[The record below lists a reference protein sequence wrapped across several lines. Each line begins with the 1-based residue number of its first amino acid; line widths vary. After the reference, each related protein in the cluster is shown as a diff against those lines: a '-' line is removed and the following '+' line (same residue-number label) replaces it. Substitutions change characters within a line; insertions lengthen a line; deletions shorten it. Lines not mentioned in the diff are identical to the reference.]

1 VAPEDSDRGE
11 EEEEAAEP
19 ALMAAPPPDRIVWKT
34 SPEPT
39 EAPAE
44 PDGAVGPLLFLL
56 FRLIGLV
63 ALPFLL
69 LHPRA
74 RRHVVGLAA
83 PDPGFVWIHGASA
96 GEHVAAKALAR
107 VIGPEVFRT
116 SSSWRTRVLGAFP
129 APLDLPFVIEPWLDR
144 ARPRLLV
151 LVEAELWPGWIKGC
165 ERRGIPVVVVN
176 ARPGRGTDRLRRLH
190 GAWRW
195 LTRAVQFVPQT
206 ETGDLKLSAE
216 IRDATFALGRAAF
229 VAGSTREGDEEKVL
243 AAWRTLP
250 EPRPLLVLAPRHLAR
265 VPEVEKLLAEEKWR
279 RRSDG
284 FDGETEVLVL
294 DTMGELGGLYKQAR
308 AAFIGGTF
316 DSAVGGH
323 SPAEALQAGLPVIRG
338 PYAHANP
345 AAWSAGIVLTGDLAN
360 AMRTALRLGP
370 QAPATNAAAE
380 RAASLLPDG
389 HTPPST
395 IARPLLLPVARLL
408 VRDRPPPRQERAPIP
423 VVSVGSLVAGGAGKT
438 PVARWLAERIDGA
451 WIVGRGYRR
460 GGGAGVRTTGE
471 LGDELEMLSRAGIRV
486 VSSPD
491 RLAGVRE
498 AAAEGA
504 RLAIL
509 DDGFQHRRLH
519 RDLDVVCIDARWP
532 DGRGPI
538 PAGEAR
544 EPWGALERADW
555 VWVNHGPFEVTWT
568 EPTVTAQHVARDWL
582 IDGKPAPLSAV
593 AEPVD
598 VVCGVAHP
606 EGFLSTLLR
615 LGLEIRSF
623 RAVGDHRPLGALAPG
638 TVVTEKD
645 AARLP
650 VGAPV
655 RVLRM
660 DLEVDGAEPL
670 LDAIRGL
677 L

>member
-1 VAPEDSDRGE
+1 VAAEDAHR
-11 EEEEAAEP
+11 EEEAT
-19 ALMAAPPPDRIVWKT
+19 LMAAPPPDRIVWKT
-34 SPEPT
+34 NPEAEEVA
-39 EAPAE
+39 EAPE
-44 PDGAVGPLLFLL
+44 GASGPLLFLL
-56 FRLIGLV
+56 FRLVGLL
-63 ALPFLL
+63 ALPLLL

-74 RRHVVGLAA
+74 RRHIVNLAA

-96 GEHVAAKALAR
+96 GEHVAAKALGR

-116 SSSWRTRVLGAFP
+116 SSSWRTPVVGAFP

-144 ARPRLLV
+144 ARPSMLV

-176 ARPGRGTDRLRRLH
+176 ARQGRGTDRLRRLRT
-190 GAWRW
+190 AWRW
-195 LTRAVQFVPQT
+195 LTRSVQFVPQA

-229 VAGSTREGDEEKVL
+229 VAGSTREGDEERVL
-243 AAWRTLP
+243 AAWRTLS

-265 VPEVEKLLAEEKWR
+265 VPEVERLLAGEKWR

-284 FDGETEVLVL
+284 FDGETDVLIL
-294 DTMGELGGLYKQAR
+294 DTMGELAGLYRQAR

-316 DSAVGGH
+316 DSQLGGH

-345 AAWSAGIVLTGDLAN
+345 AAWSAGIVLTGELSN
-360 AMRTALRLGP
+360 AMRTALQLGP
-370 QAPATNAAAE
+370 QAPATNTAAE
-380 RAASLLPDG
+380 RAASLLPEP

-395 IARPLLLPVARLL
+395 VARPWLLPVARML
-408 VRDRPPPRQERAPIP
+408 VRDRPPLRVDRAPIP

-438 PVARWLAERIDGA
+438 PVARWLTERIDGA
-451 WIVGRGYRR
+451 WIVAGGYRR
-460 GGGAGVRTTGE
+460 GGGPEVRTSGD
-471 LGDELEMLSRAGIRV
+471 LGDELEMLARAGLRV

-498 AAAEGA
+498 AASRGA
-504 RLAIL
+504 RIAIL
-509 DDGFQHRRLH
+509 DDGFQHRQLH

-544 EPWGALERADW
+544 EPWDALERADW

-568 EPTVTAQHVARDWL
+568 EPTVVAQHVARDWL
-582 IDGKPAPLSAV
+582 IDAKPAPLSAV
-593 AEPVD
+593 SGPID
-598 VVCGVAHP
+598 VACGIARP
-606 EGFLSTLLR
+606 EGFLSSLLR
-615 LGLEIRSF
+615 LGLEVRSF
-623 RAVGDHRPLGALAPG
+623 RAVGDHRPLGRLAPG

-650 VGAPV
+650 PDAPV

-660 DLEVDGAEPL
+660 DLQVDGAEPL
-670 LDAIRGL
+670 LEAIRKL
-677 L
+677 M

>member
-1 VAPEDSDRGE
+1 VAAEDAHR
-11 EEEEAAEP
+11 EEAT
-19 ALMAAPPPDRIVWKT
+19 LMAVPPPDRIVWKT
-34 SPEPT
+34 SPEVDDPRA
-39 EAPAE
+39 EADDAFV
-44 PDGAVGPLLFLL
+44 VGPLLFLL
-56 FRLIGLV
+56 FRLLGLV
-63 ALPFLL
+63 LLPFLL

-74 RRHVVGLAA
+74 RRHVVQLVA

-107 VIGPEVFRT
+107 AIGPEVFRT
-116 SSSWRTRVLGAFP
+116 SSSWRTPVLGAFP

-144 ARPRLLV
+144 ARPRMLV

-176 ARPGRGTDRLRRLH
+176 ARPGRGTERMRRMRS
-190 GAWRW
+190 AWRW
-195 LTRAVQFVPQT
+195 LTRNVQFIPQT

-216 IRDATFALGRAAF
+216 MRDATFALGRAAF
-229 VAGSTREGDEEKVL
+229 VAGSTREGDEERVL
-243 AAWRTLP
+243 AAWRSLP

-265 VPEVEKLLAEEKWR
+265 VPEVERLLAGEKWR
-279 RRSDG
+279 RRTQG
-284 FDGETEVLVL
+284 FDGETEVLLL
-294 DTMGELGGLYKQAR
+294 DTMGELGGLYQQAR

-316 DSAVGGH
+316 DETVGGH
-323 SPAEALQAGLPVIRG
+323 SPAEALQAGLPVVRG
-338 PYAHANP
+338 PYVHANP
-345 AAWSAGIVLTGDLAN
+345 AAWSAGIVLTGDLGN

-370 QAPATNAAAE
+370 QAPVKNNAAE
-380 RAASLLPDG
+380 RAAAWLPEG

-395 IARPLLLPVARLL
+395 VARPWLLPVAGML
-408 VRDRPPPRQERAPIP
+408 VRVRQPRRVERAPIP

-460 GGGAGVRTTGE
+460 GGGADVRTSGE
-471 LGDELEMLSRAGIRV
+471 LGDELEMLARAGLNV

-498 AAAEGA
+498 AASSGA

-509 DDGFQHRRLH
+509 DDGFQHRQLH

-538 PAGEAR
+538 PAGEGR
-544 EPWGALERADW
+544 EPWEALERADW
-555 VWVNHGPFEVTWT
+555 VWVNHGPIDVTWT
-568 EPTVTAQHVARDWL
+568 EPTVVAQHVARDW
-582 IDGKPAPLSAV
+582 IIEGQPAPLAAV
-593 AEPVD
+593 SGPVD
-598 VVCGVAHP
+598 VVCGIARP

-615 LGLEIRSF
+615 LGLEVRSF
-623 RAVGDHRPLGALAPG
+623 RAVGDHRPLGTVAAG

-650 VGAPV
+650 RDAPV

-660 DLEVDGAEPL
+660 DLEVYGAEPL
-670 LDAIRGL
+670 LEAIRRL
-677 L
+677 VA

>member
-1 VAPEDSDRGE
+1 
-11 EEEEAAEP
+11 
-19 ALMAAPPPDRIVWKT
+19 MAVPPPDRIIWKT
-34 SPEPT
+34 SPEVE
-39 EAPAE
+39 EAPPDE
-44 PDGAVGPLLFLL
+44 PSVLGPLLFLS
-56 FRLIGLV
+56 FRLVGLL

-69 LHPRA
+69 LHRHA
-74 RRHVVGLAA
+74 RRHIVKLAA

-116 SSSWRTRVLGAFP
+116 SSSWRTPVVGAFP

-144 ARPRLLV
+144 ARPSMLV

-176 ARPGRGTDRLRRLH
+176 ARPGRGTERLRRLRS
-190 GAWRW
+190 AWRW
-195 LTRAVQFVPQT
+195 LTRSVQFVPQA

-216 IRDATFALGRAAF
+216 MRAATFALGRAAF
-229 VAGSTREGDEEKVL
+229 VAGSTREGDEERVL
-243 AAWRTLP
+243 AAWRSLP

-265 VPEVEKLLAEEKWR
+265 VPDVERLLTGEKWR
-279 RRSDG
+279 RRTDG
-284 FDGETEVLVL
+284 FDGDTDVLLL
-294 DTMGELGGLYKQAR
+294 DTIGELAGLYHQAR

-316 DSAVGGH
+316 DSELGGH

-338 PYAHANP
+338 PYAHSNP
-345 AAWSAGIVLTGDLAN
+345 GAWSAGIVLTGDLAN
-360 AMRTALRLGP
+360 AMRTALRMGP
-370 QAPATNAAAE
+370 QAPVTNTSAE
-380 RAASLLPDG
+380 RAASLLPEG
-389 HTPPST
+389 CTPPST
-395 IARPLLLPVARLL
+395 VARPWLLPIARLL
-408 VRDRPPPRQERAPIP
+408 VHDRPPRRVERAPIP
-423 VVSVGSLVAGGAGKT
+423 VVSIGSLVAGGAGKT

-460 GGGAGVRTTGE
+460 RGADGVRTSGD
-471 LGDELEMLSRAGIRV
+471 LGDELEMLARAGLHV
-486 VSSPD
+486 VSAPD

-498 AAAEGA
+498 AASREA

-509 DDGFQHRRLH
+509 DDGFQHRQLH

-544 EPWGALERADW
+544 EPWEALERADW
-555 VWVNHGPFEVTWT
+555 VWVNHGPFEVAWT
-568 EPTVTAQHVARDWL
+568 EPTVVAQHVARDWI
-582 IDGKPAPLSAV
+582 IDGQPAPLSSV
-593 AEPVD
+593 SGPID
-598 VVCGVAHP
+598 VVCGIARP

-615 LGLEIRSF
+615 LGLEVRSF
-623 RAVGDHRPLGALAPG
+623 RAVGDHRPLGRLAPG

-650 VGAPV
+650 PDAPV

-660 DLEVDGAEPL
+660 DLQVDGAEPL
-670 LDAIRGL
+670 LAAIRRL
-677 L
+677 M